1 MNPSDPHTPAPTTI
15 LVVDDS
21 VSVRKALERILAPQG
36 YAVRM
41 ADSAEN
47 ALLALEP
54 LPDMILADILMP
66 GMSGLELARIL
77 GDRQLNIPVMLMSGI
92 VDEVTQRDAQAA
104 GACGVLRKPFTPTE
118 LLPAIEPHL
127 QAALARRQDGPA
139 STEPALASTE
149 PAPAISEPT
158 PVPAPQ
164 AAAAPAAPAPTAP
177 APVAAAPVPA
187 APVPAAPVA
196 PTPAHSG
203 PLASLRA
210 VPGVI
215 GAVLYDADG
224 ERQDEFGEA
233 LPESFG
239 MYARFLVTAAATAS
253 FHLNRGDLSGLQV
266 TYGQQ
271 TLLLTPY
278 RDGQLVTLLAAASD
292 AAAVHG
298 WQGSQLN

>member
-92 VDEVTQRDAQAA
+92 VDDVTQRDAHAA

-127 QAALARRQDGPA
+127 QAALAQRQGAPA
-139 STEPALASTE
+139 ASE
-149 PAPAISEPT
+149 PAPAVSQPAPSEPL
-158 PVPAPQ
+158 PSQPAPAPQ
-164 AAAAPAAPAPTAP
+164 AAAAPAVP
-177 APVAAAPVPA
+177 APVAAAPVP
-187 APVPAAPVA
+187 V
-196 PTPAHSG
+196 TPAHSG

-210 VPGVI
+210 VPGVL

-253 FHLNRGDLSGLQV
+253 FHLNRGDLSGVQV

-298 WQGSQLN
+298 WQGTQLN

>member
-139 STEPALASTE
+139 STEPA
-149 PAPAISEPT
+149 PAISEPA

-164 AAAAPAAPAPTAP
+164 AAAAPAAPAPAAP
-177 APVAAAPVPA
+177 APVAA

-210 VPGVI
+210 VPGVL

>member
-54 LPDMILADILMP
+54 QPDMILADILMP

-92 VDEVTQRDAQAA
+92 VDDVTQRDASSA

-127 QAALARRQDGPA
+127 QAALARRRDTPA
-139 STEPALASTE
+139 SSE
-149 PAPAISEPT
+149 PAPAISEPA

-164 AAAAPAAPAPTAP
+164 AAAAPAAPAPVAPAPAAP

-187 APVPAAPVA
+187 SPVPAAPVA
-196 PTPAHSG
+196 PTHTHSG

-210 VPGVI
+210 VPGVL

-298 WQGSQLN
+298 WQGTQLN

>member
-1 MNPSDPHTPAPTTI
+1 MNPSDLPHTPAPTTI

-36 YAVRM
+36 YVVRM

-47 ALLALEP
+47 ALLNLEP

-92 VDEVTQRDAQAA
+92 VDDVTQRDASSA

-127 QAALARRQDGPA
+127 QAALARRRDTPA
-139 STEPALASTE
+139 SSE
-149 PAPAISEPT
+149 PAPAVSEPA

-164 AAAAPAAPAPTAP
+164 AAAAPAAPAPVAPAPAAP

-187 APVPAAPVA
+187 SPVPAAPVA
-196 PTPAHSG
+196 PTHTHSG

-210 VPGVI
+210 VPGVL

-253 FHLNRGDLSGLQV
+253 FHLNRGDLSGVQV

>member
-1 MNPSDPHTPAPTTI
+1 MNPSDLPPTPTTI

-36 YAVRM
+36 YVVRM

-47 ALLALEP
+47 ALLNLEP

-92 VDEVTQRDAQAA
+92 VDDVTQRDASNA

-127 QAALARRQDGPA
+127 QAALARRQDTPA
-139 STEPALASTE
+139 SSDPVPAVSEPA
-149 PAPAISEPT
+149 

-164 AAAAPAAPAPTAP
+164 AAAAPAVPA
-177 APVAAAPVPA
+177 PA
-187 APVPAAPVA
+187 APVPASPAPAA
-196 PTPAHSG
+196 PTHTHSG

-210 VPGVI
+210 VPGVL

-224 ERQDEFGEA
+224 ERQDAFGEA
-233 LPESFG
+233 LSENFG

-253 FHLNRGDLSGLQV
+253 FHLNRGDLSGVQV

-298 WQGSQLN
+298 WQGAQLN

>member
-36 YAVRM
+36 YSVRM

-92 VDEVTQRDAQAA
+92 VDDVTQRDAHAA

-127 QAALARRQDGPA
+127 QAALAQRQGA
-139 STEPALASTE
+139 
-149 PAPAISEPT
+149 
-158 PVPAPQ
+158 PAPQ
-164 AAAAPAAPAPTAP
+164 AAAAPV
-177 APVAAAPVPA
+177 PV
-187 APVPAAPVA
+187 
-196 PTPAHSG
+196 TPAHSG

-210 VPGVI
+210 VPGVL
-215 GAVLYDADG
+215 GAALYDADG

-239 MYARFLVTAAATAS
+239 MYARFLVTVAATAG
-253 FHLNRGDLSGLQV
+253 FHLNRGDLSGVQV

>member
-92 VDEVTQRDAQAA
+92 VDDVTQRDAHAA

-127 QAALARRQDGPA
+127 QAALAQRQGAPA
-139 STEPALASTE
+139 ASE
-149 PAPAISEPT
+149 PAPAVSQPAPDEPLPSQPA

-164 AAAAPAAPAPTAP
+164 AAAAPVVP
-177 APVAAAPVPA
+177 APVAAAPVP
-187 APVPAAPVA
+187 V
-196 PTPAHSG
+196 TPAHSG

-210 VPGVI
+210 VPGVL

-253 FHLNRGDLSGLQV
+253 FHLNRGDLSGVQV

-298 WQGSQLN
+298 WQGTQLN

>member
-1 MNPSDPHTPAPTTI
+1 MNPSDTQVTAPTTV

-36 YAVRM
+36 YVVRM

-66 GMSGLELARIL
+66 GMSGLELARTL
-77 GDRQLNIPVMLMSGI
+77 GDRQVNVPVMLMSGI

-127 QAALARRQDGPA
+127 QAALAARDQG
-139 STEPALASTE
+139 T
-149 PAPAISEPT
+149 
-158 PVPAPQ
+158 V
-164 AAAAPAAPAPTAP
+164 PAAPAPVMP
-177 APVAAAPVPA
+177 APVPA
-187 APVPAAPVA
+187 PVPPAPVVPAPQQPAPSPA
-196 PTPAHSG
+196 PGG
-203 PLASLRA
+203 PLGSLRS
-210 VPGVI
+210 VPGVL
-215 GAVLYDADG
+215 GAVLYNADG
-224 ERQDEFGEA
+224 ERQDEFGET
-233 LPESFG
+233 LPETFG

-266 TYGQQ
+266 TYGRH

-292 AAAVHG
+292 AAAVQD
-298 WQGSQLN
+298 WQGAQLN

>member
-1 MNPSDPHTPAPTTI
+1 
-15 LVVDDS
+15 
-21 VSVRKALERILAPQG
+21 
-36 YAVRM
+36 
-41 ADSAEN
+41 
-47 ALLALEP
+47 
-54 LPDMILADILMP
+54 
-66 GMSGLELARIL
+66 
-77 GDRQLNIPVMLMSGI
+77 
-92 VDEVTQRDAQAA
+92 
-104 GACGVLRKPFTPTE
+104 
-118 LLPAIEPHL
+118 
-127 QAALARRQDGPA
+127 
-139 STEPALASTE
+139 
-149 PAPAISEPT
+149 
-158 PVPAPQ
+158 
-164 AAAAPAAPAPTAP
+164 
-177 APVAAAPVPA
+177 AAPVPA

-196 PTPAHSG
+196 PTHTHSG